1 MFNRYMQYRRDLAKV
16 VLIWF
21 GVAAVVGALSLAAGL
36 WLGREVLNPTTDL
49 EAEVQ
54 ELRAQL
60 EEAGQEYQTLVESLS
75 ATSLVESDLA
85 DRLTETDKTVASLQM
100 ALAQEESKSS
110 AALERVASLEAQT
123 ASLQTGLAERDNK
136 IGDLDAL
143 AETVENHRLLL
154 VELRRDF
161 PTTREESF
169 DYWNNMKAVA
179 AKADPAL
186 ATQADRVLLRIDNYY
201 DWNDRRPQAGVCTQ
215 EYEDWLIDHNS
226 SGAAGYGETSD
237 AFNREALLSVIT
249 KMEGVISQLN

>member
-1 MFNRYMQYRRDLAKV
+1 MFNRYMQYRRELAKV

-36 WLGREVLNPTTDL
+36 WLGREALNPTSDL

-54 ELRAQL
+54 ELRTQL
-60 EEAGQEYQTLVESLS
+60 EQAGEEYQTLVDSLS

-85 DRLTETDKTVASLQM
+85 DRLTETDERVGALQM
-100 ALAQEESKSS
+100 TLTQEESKSA
-110 AALERVASLEAQT
+110 AALERVASLEEQT

-136 IGDLDAL
+136 LGDLEAL

-179 AKADPAL
+179 AKADPSL
-186 ATQADRVLLRIDNYY
+186 ATQADRVILRIDNYY
-201 DWNDRRPQAGVCTQ
+201 DWNDRRPQTGVCTQ

-226 SGAAGYGETSD
+226 SSAADYGETSD

-249 KMEGVISQLN
+249 NMEEFTSQLN